1 MMLLSIKLNN
11 PKISSLFVSL
21 LIVLLVSLSCYPLMT
36 YADESSFDDV
46 VSVGNDGALR
56 DVIVDFAPRSDIE
69 LDEFDISDNKSEMLM
84 SNDQGGFSIL
94 AVASDISADES
105 SFDDA
110 VLVGNDGALRAV
122 IGNATSDMTVNIAL
136 SCDIELDESLVIPAD
151 KHIVLMSYGLDK
163 FFRLIGASGADT
175 IIVDSGGVLEL
186 AGIIVTHPSATY
198 GCGVTVFPGGVL
210 TMYSGEIFG
219 NKGNLDGGGVCN
231 YGDFTMYGGV
241 IYGNIARYGGG
252 VLNVEGIFTLS
263 GGTIFDNHASYS
275 GGGLYSEAGDFTM
288 TGGMI
293 LGNSAVGHGGGVF
306 LFSSSSSLFDGGISG
321 NTATSGDGGG
331 VYNFQGTF
339 TMFGGMVNGN
349 TARYGG
355 GVLNDRG
362 IFTLSG
368 GAISDNS
375 VLYSGGG
382 VFSDFGE
389 FTMSGG
395 MISRN
400 TAGAGGGVFLSSDS
414 SSLLGGVISDNTA
427 VCGGGIAA
435 SMSVFGMFGGVISDN
450 TALLGGGI
458 YTRLGN
464 FGMLGGVIS
473 NNAATEDGGG
483 IYLESGFTDL
493 LDGMVLENT
502 ATNNGGGVG
511 LVHENLDKLWVYDGM
526 VFSDNS
532 ASSAYDRAP
541 EHDDIYHAQ
550 IGANVIWT
558 APFVQGYNNY
568 DISYTY
574 TPSILNYYVTVINSY
589 AETSGAGY
597 YFEDDFVIVDAG
609 TRPGY
614 NFIGWTVNEGDITL
628 SNDSSAW
635 FIMPASEVVITANW
649 GLLPVYNIGYVLD
662 GGSNPSNN
670 PIVYTATDLPLSI
683 ADPFKA
689 NFTFLG
695 WTVTSDSGISVMT
708 DGSFTIPVGTTGN
721 LVLTANWAE
730 LSATYNSGSGQI
742 ATAHW
747 IVGAVTIDAFFAEQL
762 TTNTGDTYSNGLYLK
777 VVHSR
782 GGSSE
787 NLVSLPDSAVSQN
800 ASCLYITT
808 EMFFTYINGASNQ
821 SALHTVDLYWDLTPG
836 VVSSRDGYRVSSDE
850 CVLVLGEF
858 YTTVA
863 DLYLIDETTGHHTSA
878 SRQHYVSEWADVGKT
893 GIETSGT
900 IVALSGDTGIVVGS
914 DATYTVSVCN
924 VDKLATVTLWFEVDG
939 TYFAGKSFKGLN
951 GFDILGDIQWTQNGN
966 TWIGRVT
973 LVNLDSNGIT
983 SNTALD
989 LFEMV
994 FSSKSNQL
1002 GTATVK
1008 LVKADL
1014 SGYNDNVDKAVPI
1027 DSTITNNLIHTL
1039 INQYFSKYDINKDG
1053 KIDQLDLT
1061 TAQLFYM
1068 AEEGDANWNTAKAAD
1083 LNGDGRVDI
1092 EDLIIISNNIN
1103 WSSPLF

>member
-1 MMLLSIKLNN
+1 MSYRILYGVCMSINIKTYVNLNN
-11 PKISSLFVSL
+11 PRISSLFVSL
-21 LIVLLVSLSCYPLMT
+21 LIVLLVSMSCFPLMT
-36 YADESSFDDV
+36 YAGGSSFEDV
-46 VSVGNDGALR
+46 VSVDNEVTRGMSG
-56 DVIVDFAPRSDIE
+56 DFVLRSDIE
-69 LDEFDISDNKSEMLM
+69 LDESLVIPANKPAMLM
-84 SNDQGGFSIL
+84 SYGQGEFSRL
-94 AVASDISADES
+94 AVASDIYADES
-105 SFDDA
+105 SFED
-110 VLVGNDGALRAV
+110 VVSVGNEVELRVV
-122 IGNATSDMTVNIAL
+122 IGNATRDMPVNIAL

-151 KHIVLMSYGLDK
+151 KHIVLMSCGMAE

-175 IIVDSGGVLEL
+175 ILVESGGVLEL

-198 GCGVTVFPGGVL
+198 GRGVTVFPGGVL

-219 NKGNLDGGGVCN
+219 NKGTLDGGGVCN

-395 MISRN
+395 MISHN
-400 TAGAGGGVFLSSDS
+400 TAGAGGGVFLSSVS
-414 SSLLGGVISDNTA
+414 SSLLDGVISDNTAVWGGGIAASTSVFGMYGGVISDNTA
-427 VCGGGIAA
+427 
-435 SMSVFGMFGGVISDN
+435 F
-450 TALLGGGI
+450 LGGGI

-473 NNAATEDGGG
+473 NNVATEDGGG

-541 EHDDIYHAQ
+541 EHDDIYHTQ

-558 APFVQGYNNY
+558 SPFVQGYNNY

-574 TPSILNYYVTVINSY
+574 TPSILSYYVTVINSY
-589 AETSGAGY
+589 AQTSGAGY
-597 YFEDDFVIVDAG
+597 YFEDDFVVIDAG
-609 TRPGY
+609 TQPGY
-614 NFIGWTVNEGDITL
+614 IFAGWTVNEGDISL
-628 SNDSSAW
+628 SNDYSTW
-635 FIMPASEVVITANW
+635 FIMPASSVVVTANW
-649 GLLPVYNIGYVLD
+649 ELLAVYSIDYVLN
-662 GGSNPSNN
+662 GGSNPFNN
-670 PIVYTATDLPLSI
+670 PLVYTAADLPLSI

-689 NFTFLG
+689 DCTFLG
-695 WTVTSDSGISVMT
+695 WIVTYDGGVSVVV
-708 DGSFTIPVGTTGN
+708 DGSFSIPLGATGD
-721 LVLTANWAE
+721 LVLTANWDDEISAVYDIVYVLDGGINAE
-730 LSATYNSGSGQI
+730 DNPSTY
-742 ATAHW
+742 TA
-747 IVGAVTIDAFFAEQL
+747 ADLPVTIVNPTKVGFVFAGWTIVFFDNSQSDITMPTVSYVLAEG
-762 TTNTGDTYSNGLYLK
+762 TTGDIGLTAVWEPIIDETPIADYNRVYAQFSSYYDAETGQFCVDLFDGYTVESVLEAERIMNAAAQVHTYLLVLYGRLDVGHFTAADSTSILEVSTRVLMQAIEDMNKALKLDVPSLFADVYDRGNSIRVWFSYPVEIDNISAMADGEPIEFGDGLLSGTKAWVPGVGYLNAYSYIDVAK
-777 VVHSR
+777 TDSWQMVVLTLR
-782 GGSSE
+782 ANDQVLVLELE
-787 NLVSLPDSAVSQN
+787 ND
-800 ASCLYITT
+800 LY
-808 EMFFTYINGASNQ
+808 NLSVV
-821 SALHTVDLYWDLTPG
+821 TVDL
-836 VVSSRDGYRVSSDE
+836 S
-850 CVLVLGEF
+850 
-858 YTTVA
+858 
-863 DLYLIDETTGHHTSA
+863 
-878 SRQHYVSEWADVGKT
+878 
-893 GIETSGT
+893 
-900 IVALSGDTGIVVGS
+900 
-914 DATYTVSVCN
+914 
-924 VDKLATVTLWFEVDG
+924 
-939 TYFAGKSFKGLN
+939 
-951 GFDILGDIQWTQNGN
+951 
-966 TWIGRVT
+966 
-973 LVNLDSNGIT
+973 
-983 SNTALD
+983 TA
-989 LFEMV
+989 
-994 FSSKSNQL
+994 
-1002 GTATVK
+1002 
-1008 LVKADL
+1008 
-1014 SGYNDNVDKAVPI
+1014 P
-1027 DSTITNNLIHTL
+1027 
-1039 INQYFSKYDINKDG
+1039 
-1053 KIDQLDLT
+1053 
-1061 TAQLFYM
+1061 
-1068 AEEGDANWNTAKAAD
+1068 
-1083 LNGDGRVDI
+1083 
-1092 EDLIIISNNIN
+1092 
-1103 WSSPLF
+1103 